1 MRNGRCARASR
12 PFFCLPGNPSRKER
26 EVTRAQHAAPLQVVR
41 AKRLGSSGADDTV
54 FEEGDELLGIAGGG
68 ETGLARADDGDGF
81 IGGEMGESFF
91 EGASEVEL
99 GSFGSNAQNGF
110 AEAIDAVGGGFQGLG
125 SGIVRR
131 AGDNDLDW
139 VMGE

>member
-68 ETGLARADDGDGF
+68 ETGLAGADDGEGLT
-81 IGGEMGESFF
+81 GGEMGESFF
-91 EGASEVEL
+91 EGAGEMEL
-99 GSFGSNAQNGF
+99 GSFGGDSEDGF
-110 AEAIDAVGGGFQGLG
+110 AEAEDAVGGGF
-125 SGIVRR
+125 
-131 AGDNDLDW
+131 
-139 VMGE
+139 E